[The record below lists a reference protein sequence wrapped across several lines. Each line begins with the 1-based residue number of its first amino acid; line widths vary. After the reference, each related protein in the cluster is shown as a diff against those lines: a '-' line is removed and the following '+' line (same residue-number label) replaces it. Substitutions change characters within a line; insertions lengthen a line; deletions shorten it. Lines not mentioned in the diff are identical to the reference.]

1 MQTQRTILWVIF
13 SMSLLFLWDGWQR
26 HNGQPSLLGG
36 MSGTTTAPVI
46 APDQVGKNGA
56 APSAATPPPAGT
68 TPTAAAVP
76 GNAPIA
82 AGVVPAAVGKLTRI
96 QSDVLALEV
105 DSVGGVI
112 RKAELLTHKNT
123 SDKKQNITLL
133 ESKPGNLFIAE
144 TGLIGAANQTFIN
157 QSTPFTVLEG
167 VRDLAGGEQVQI
179 KLAAENGGLKVVK
192 TITLNKS
199 SYEVLVSHDVTNI
212 SQDSLTPQLYLQLTR
227 DGGSPPVDS
236 QFMPTFFTGMV
247 VYTEKS
253 KFQKIDF
260 AEIEKNKTTYEKQ
273 SSDGWL
279 GVIQHYFVTA
289 WIPADKVSRDYSVRK
304 VTTNQ
309 YAISATQ
316 PMAPLAAG
324 ASVKTESRLFIGPQ
338 DQRILSKIAPGLEYS
353 VDYGIWTVIAQPLYW
368 LLGKCYD
375 LVKNWGWAIIL
386 LTAVVKL
393 AFFPLQNFAYKSM
406 ARMKTVAPK
415 MKVLQEKFG
424 SDRVKLNQAMME
436 MYKTE
441 KINPM
446 GSCLPV
452 LLQIPV
458 FMSLYTVLLSSVEVR
473 DAPWIGWIRDLAA
486 PDPFYIL
493 PVVLAATS
501 YIQIKMSPPPPDPLQ
516 AKMMTIMPLMFSVMF
531 FFFPAGLVLYWL
543 ANNIFSIAQQWYINR
558 SIEKAAA
565 KAA

>member
-1 MQTQRTILWVIF
+1 M
-13 SMSLLFLWDGWQR
+13 
-26 HNGQPSLLGG
+26 LGG
-36 MSGTTTAPVI
+36 FTGASAPASTPATT
-46 APDQVGKNGA
+46 PDQSGK
-56 APSAATPPPAGT
+56 
-68 TPTAAAVP
+68 AAVP
-76 GNAPIA
+76 PSAQPVGSAPPA
-82 AGVVPAAVGKLTRI
+82 ATVAGAPPSAGAVPAAVGKLVRI
-96 QSDVLALEV
+96 SSDLLALEV

-112 RKAELLTHKNT
+112 RKAELLTHKDT
-123 SDKKQNITLL
+123 DDKKKNITLL

-144 TGLIGAANQTFIN
+144 TGLIGTANQSFVN
-157 QSTPFTVLEG
+157 QSTPFTIEEG
-167 VRDLAGGEQVQI
+167 SRDLGTSDQVQL
-179 KLAAENGGLKVVK
+179 KLTAENEGLKVVK
-192 TITLNKS
+192 TITLKKG
-199 SYEVLVSHDVTNI
+199 SYEVLVSHDITNT
-212 SQDSLTPQLYLQLTR
+212 SPNSLTPQLFLQLTR
-227 DGGSPPVDS
+227 DGSKPAGES
-236 QFMPTFFTGMV
+236 QFYSTFTGMV
-247 VYTEKS
+247 IYTDKG
-253 KFQKIDF
+253 KFQKMEF
-260 AEIEKNKTTYEKQ
+260 SEVEKNKTTYEKQ
-273 SSDGWL
+273 SADGWL

-289 WIPADKVSRDYSVRK
+289 WIPADKSSRDYSVRK
-304 VTTNQ
+304 TATNQ

-316 PMAPLAAG
+316 PLAAIAAG
-324 ASVKTESRLFIGPQ
+324 ATTKVDSRLFVGPQ
-338 DQRILSKIAPGLEYS
+338 DQRILEKVAPGLVYS
-353 VDYGIWTVIAQPLYW
+353 VDYGIWKVIADPLYW

-406 ARMKTVAPK
+406 ARMKNVAPK
-415 MKVLQEKFG
+415 MKALQEKFG

-473 DAPWIGWIRDLAA
+473 NAPWIGWISDLAA

-501 YIQIKMSPPPPDPLQ
+501 YLQMKMSPPPPDPIQ

-543 ANNIFSIAQQWYINR
+543 ANNVFSIAQQWYINR

-565 KAA
+565 AKPA

>member
-13 SMSLLFLWDGWQR
+13 SMSMLFLWDAWQR
-26 HNGQPSLLGG
+26 HTGQPSLLGG
-36 MSGTTTAPVI
+36 MSGTSAPVV
-46 APDQVGKNGA
+46 APDQTGKNGA
-56 APSAATPPPAGT
+56 APSAAVPPSAGA
-68 TPTAAAVP
+68 TPTVAAIP
-76 GNAPIA
+76 GNAPTA

-96 QSDVLALEV
+96 NSDLLALEI

-112 RKAELLTHKNT
+112 RKAELLTHKDT
-123 SDKKQNITLL
+123 DDKKKNITLL

-144 TGLIGAANQTFIN
+144 TGLIGAANQTFVN

-167 VRDLAGGEQVQI
+167 ARDLAGTDQVQL
-179 KLAAENGGLKVVK
+179 KLSAENGGLKVIK
-192 TITLNKS
+192 TITLKKG

-212 SQDSLTPQLYLQLTR
+212 SLDSLTPQLFLQLTR
-227 DGGSPPVDS
+227 DGSAPAGSS
-236 QFMPTFFTGMV
+236 QFYSTFTGMV
-247 VYTEKS
+247 VYTDKA
-253 KFQKIDF
+253 KFQKIEWT
-260 AEIEKNKTTYEKQ
+260 EIEKNKATYEKQ

-289 WIPADKVSRDYSVRK
+289 WIPADKNSRDYSVRK

-324 ASVKTESRLFIGPQ
+324 ASTKTESRLFIGPQ
-338 DQRILSKIAPGLEYS
+338 DQRLLEKVAPGLEYS
-353 VDYGIWTVIAQPLYW
+353 VDYGIWTVIAKPLYW

-375 LVKNWGWAIIL
+375 LVMNWGWAIIM

-406 ARMKTVAPK
+406 ARMKTLAPK
-415 MKVLQEKFG
+415 MKALQEKHG
-424 SDRVKLNQAMME
+424 SDKVKLNQAMME

-441 KINPM
+441 KVNPM

-473 DAPWIGWIRDLAA
+473 NAPWIGWITDLAA
-486 PDPFYIL
+486 PDPWFIL
-493 PVVLAATS
+493 PIVLAGTS
-501 YIQIKMSPPPPDPLQ
+501 YLQIKMSPPPPDPLQ

-543 ANNIFSIAQQWYINR
+543 ANNIFSIAQQCYINK
-558 SIEKAAA
+558 SIEKAAQGA

>member
-1 MQTQRTILWVIF
+1 
-13 SMSLLFLWDGWQR
+13 MSLLFLWDGWQR

-36 MSGTTTAPVI
+36 MSGTSAPVV
-46 APDQVGKNGA
+46 APEQVGKNGST
-56 APSAATPPPAGT
+56 PSAATPPAAGSA
-68 TPTAAAVP
+68 PTAAAVP
-76 GNAPIA
+76 GNAPNA
-82 AGVVPAAVGKLTRI
+82 AGVVPAAIGKLTRI
-96 QSDVLALEV
+96 QSDLLALEI

-112 RKAELLTHKNT
+112 RKAELLTQKDT
-123 SDKKQNITLL
+123 EDKKKNVTLL

-144 TGLIGAANQTFIN
+144 TGLIGAANQSFVN
-157 QSTPFTVLEG
+157 QSTAYTVVEG
-167 VRDLAGGEQVQI
+167 ARELAGGEQVQL
-179 KLAAENGGLKVVK
+179 KLIAENAGLKVVK
-192 TITLNKS
+192 TITLVKG
-199 SYEVLVSHDVTNI
+199 SYEVLVSHDVTNT
-212 SQDSLTPQLYLQLTR
+212 SQESLTPQLFLQLTR
-227 DGGSPPVDS
+227 DGSSPPGAS
-236 QFMPTFFTGMV
+236 QFYSTFTGMV
-247 VYTEKS
+247 VYTDKA
-253 KFQKIDF
+253 KFQKI
-260 AEIEKNKTTYEKQ
+260 EWSELEKNKATYEKQ
-273 SSDGWL
+273 STDGWL
-279 GVIQHYFVTA
+279 GVVQHYFVTA
-289 WIPADKVSRDYSVRK
+289 WIPADKSSRDYSVRK

-316 PMAPLAAG
+316 PMATLAAG
-324 ASVKTESRLFIGPQ
+324 ASAKAESRLFIGPQ
-338 DQRILSKIAPGLEYS
+338 DQRLLEKVAPGLKYS
-353 VDYGIWTVIAQPLYW
+353 VDYGIWKIIADPLYW

-375 LVKNWGWAIIL
+375 LVKNWGWAIIM

-393 AFFPLQNFAYKSM
+393 AFFPLQNFAYKSI

-415 MKVLQEKFG
+415 MKALQEKFG
-424 SDRVKLNQAMME
+424 NDRVKLNQAMME

-473 DAPWIGWIRDLAA
+473 NAPWMGWITDLAA
-486 PDPFYIL
+486 PDPWFIL
-493 PVVLAATS
+493 PIVLAATS
-501 YIQIKMSPPPPDPLQ
+501 YVQIKMSPPPPDPLQ

-558 SIEKAAA
+558 SIDRAAA